1 LAHLLPL
8 VEPKRQQR
16 NIAWASFTIILLQSA
31 VLPVKYPSTVA
42 VSQPSEELEHEQ
54 FDIPENNKKIV

>member
-1 LAHLLPL
+1 M
-8 VEPKRQQR
+8 
-16 NIAWASFTIILLQSA
+16 

-54 FDIPENNKKIV
+54 FNIPENKKKLYKWMRELFHEILSL

>member
-1 LAHLLPL
+1 MG
-8 VEPKRQQR
+8 
-16 NIAWASFTIILLQSA
+16 NWASFIIILLLSIWNA

-54 FDIPENNKKIV
+54 FNIPENKKNCINA